1 MRRCLDC
8 PALIASGSR
17 CKACQARYRSSYSRH
32 QWAQEVKARA
42 GNRCEQCGSY
52 DRVQAD
58 HVTPLSMGGRDTF
71 ENGRALCHSCHQRV
85 HGQSAAKAG

>member
-8 PALIASGSR
+8 PALISSGSR
-17 CKACQARYRSSYSRH
+17 CNACQARYRSSYSRH

-42 GNRCEQCGSY
+42 GQRCEQCGSY

-58 HVTPLSMGGRDTF
+58 HVIPLAQGGHDTLA
-71 ENGRALCHSCHQRV
+71 NGRALCFSCHQGA
-85 HGQSAAKAG
+85 HGRQAAKTG